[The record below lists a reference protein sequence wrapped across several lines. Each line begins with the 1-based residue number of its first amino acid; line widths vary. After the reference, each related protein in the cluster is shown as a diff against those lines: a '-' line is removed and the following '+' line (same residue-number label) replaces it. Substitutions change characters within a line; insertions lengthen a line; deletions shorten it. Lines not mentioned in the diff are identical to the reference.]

1 MNSFVSTN
9 ELGRTTA
16 LEAVA
21 ATYLEDLPC
30 LTQDLTM
37 EKVAR
42 QVAYMHDGAV
52 EMAQQYFQQ
61 YRRKTHVTPKM
72 FIAFLQCYTSIYGKK
87 HAELRQSA
95 DHMKSGLTKLV
106 EASESI
112 NVLQKELAV
121 KEVEIAEASQR
132 ADLVLAD
139 VTQKTALAEKV
150 KDSVME
156 VKRVA
161 ENIANAIRGDK
172 QIAEEQLLAA
182 KPALEEATSALNSIQ
197 PAHIS
202 TIKKLAKPPH
212 LIMRIMD
219 CVLILQNKHID
230 PVVQDPERPC
240 PKPSWSES
248 LKIMSQAD
256 FLSSLLNFAK
266 DEMNEETI
274 ELIQPYLDMPDF
286 SLEGAKK
293 VSADVAGLATWVKA
307 MAYYYWIN
315 KKVVPLKANLA
326 VQQHRLDQASADL
339 AKAQETLD
347 EKQAELDVLNA
358 NYMNAI
364 NSKQT
369 LQKDADACKRK
380 MTTASLLISGLSGEQ
395 GRWVEESKVLEE
407 AILRLSGDA
416 MLTASFMVYC
426 GPFNQVFRGKISN
439 EWHTAMIEAGIPCS
453 SKEGFKLLDYVANST
468 TIAQWTLEGLPTD
481 DLSLQ
486 NGALVS
492 CGPKFP
498 FIIDPQ
504 GQAKKW
510 LRAHY
515 PAAKWTTATAKSFRL
530 DVEAAISNSIPL
542 IIEDCTDEIDSSL
555 NDILDRNLI
564 KVGRGYVVNF
574 SDKQL
579 EWPSG
584 GANIVLLTK
593 LANPLLQPEAFA
605 RCLVIDFA
613 VTSKGLEDQ
622 LLGRVIL
629 HERHEL
635 ETDRTKLLEE
645 INRNKLMLKQL
656 EDNLLERLSSTQGSL
671 VDDSSLVEVLAR
683 SKAASEDVQE
693 KLRTAVETQQKI
705 TMAREDYRPV
715 ALRGSILFSI
725 ISDMGGVNPMYQV
738 SLHQFLSLFDKA
750 MDQSAPSPLTAR
762 RVGNILDTLTI
773 NTHAYIL
780 RGLYERDKL
789 LFTFLLCLKCELA
802 SGRVSYDEFS
812 LLVRGG
818 AALDINAIVK
828 KPYTWISDATW
839 ANLVALSRLPPFGD
853 LLGMVI
859 KQEKL
864 WRVWLER
871 DAPETEPLPAP
882 NYAAITPFQRL
893 LVIRC
898 FSPDRTIA
906 ASKQY
911 IEAAMV
917 SIRTWRHS

>member
-1 MNSFVSTN
+1 MRTVQTHSFDSVD
-9 ELGRTTA
+9 LLRGHTA

-21 ATYLEDLPC
+21 STYLKDLPF
-30 LTQDLTM
+30 LTEELPV
-37 EKVAR
+37 ERVAK
-42 QVAYMHDGAV
+42 QVAYMHDSAV
-52 EMAQQYFQQ
+52 DLAQQYFQQ

-72 FIAFLQCYTSIYGKK
+72 FITFLQHYVSVHSKK
-87 HAELRQSA
+87 HSELRQSA
-95 DHMKSGLTKLV
+95 DHMISGLSKLV

-112 NVLQKELAV
+112 NVLQQELAV
-121 KEVEIAEASQR
+121 KEVEIAEASKR
-132 ADLVLAD
+132 ADLVLVD
-139 VTQKTALAEKV
+139 VTQKTAAAEKV

-161 ENIANAIRGDK
+161 ENIANTIRADK
-172 QIAEEQLLAA
+172 QVAEEQLAAA
-182 KPALEEATSALNSIQ
+182 KPALEEATTALNSIQ

-219 CVLILQNKHID
+219 CVLILQNKRID
-230 PVVQDPERPC
+230 LVAQDPERPC
-240 PKPSWSES
+240 PKPSWAES

-307 MAYYYWIN
+307 MSYYYWIN

-326 VQQHRLDQASADL
+326 IQQVRLDQATADL
-339 AKAQETLD
+339 AKAQQTLD
-347 EKQAELDVLNA
+347 EKQAELDILNS
-358 NYMNAI
+358 NYMAAI
-364 NSKQT
+364 SSKQA

-395 GRWVEESKVLEE
+395 TRWAEESKVLEE
-407 AILRLSGDA
+407 SIHRLAGDA
-416 MLTASFMVYC
+416 MLTSSFMVYC
-426 GPFNQVFRGKISN
+426 GPFNQVFRAKIMS
-439 EWHTAMIEAGIPCS
+439 EWHDALITAKLPCT
-453 SKEGFKLLDYVANST
+453 SKQGFKVLDYVVNNT
-468 TIAQWTLEGLPTD
+468 TIGQWTLEGLPTD

-492 CGPKFP
+492 CGPKYP
-498 FIIDPQ
+498 YIIDPQ

-510 LRAHY
+510 MQAHL
-515 PAAKWTTATAKSFRL
+515 PSAKWTTIASKSFRI
-530 DVEAAISNSIPL
+530 DVETSIANGIPL
-542 IIEDCTDEIDSSL
+542 IIEDCTEEIDSSL

-579 EWPSG
+579 EWPAN
-584 GANIVLLTK
+584 GATIVLLTK
-593 LANPLLQPEAFA
+593 LANPPLQPEVFA

-613 VTSKGLEDQ
+613 VTNKGLEDQ

-629 HERHEL
+629 HERQEL

-645 INRNKLMLKQL
+645 ITRNKQMLKQL

-671 VDDSSLVEVLAR
+671 VDDASLVEVLAR

-693 KLRTAVETQQKI
+693 KLRTAVETQLKI
-705 TMAREDYRPV
+705 TTAREDYRPV

-725 ISDMGGVNPMYQV
+725 ISDMAGVNAMYQV
-738 SLHQFLSLFDKA
+738 SLHQFLHLFDKS
-750 MDQSAPSPLTAR
+750 MESSSLSPITAK
-762 RVGNILDTLTI
+762 RVNNILETLTVS
-773 NTHAYIL
+773 THSYIL

-802 SGRVSYDEFS
+802 AGKVTFDEFFM
-812 LLVRGG
+812 LMRGG
-818 AALDINAIVK
+818 AALDINTIVK
-828 KPYTWISDATW
+828 KPYTWIS
-839 ANLVALSRLPPFGD
+839 G
-853 LLGMVI
+853 
-859 KQEKL
+859 
-864 WRVWLER
+864 
-871 DAPETEPLPAP
+871 
-882 NYAAITPFQRL
+882 
-893 LVIRC
+893 
-898 FSPDRTIA
+898 TIG
-906 ASKQY
+906 S
-911 IEAAMV
+911 
-917 SIRTWRHS
+917 S